1 MSANQG
7 PGEMLNEQ
15 GVQDAASGDE
25 TRRTAS
31 CGTGHV
37 GMMGGAR
44 VIRCARACVRGPRAG
59 GRVQR
64 SGLGERASMVG
75 CTGSTVRAEARV
87 AGPVSTA
94 QP

>member
-1 MSANQG
+1 
-7 PGEMLNEQ
+7 MLNEQ

-31 CGTGHV
+31 RRLGHV
-37 GMMGGAR
+37 GMKVGAR
-44 VIRCARACVRGPRAG
+44 VIRRARAWIRGPRVG
-59 GRVQR
+59 GREQR